1 MKKFDINED
10 PHRRFNPLINE
21 WVLVSPHRATRPW
34 QGQNEKI
41 HTDTLPEYDATLD
54 REISTAILQT
64 KDNEE
69 IELNE
74 EGDEESQSV
83 IDNKLL

>member
-1 MKKFDINED
+1 MTDKYKDRVVD
-10 PHRRFNPLINE
+10 FN
-21 WVLVSPHRATRPW
+21 
-34 QGQNEKI
+34 
-41 HTDTLPEYDATLD
+41 LPEYDATLD